1 MISVNKALFRSNE
14 IISSAISIEEI
25 STLHS
30 NGRILAE
37 EILADINIPSD
48 DNSAMDGYAIK
59 LNDALDCGLRLPV
72 TDRITAGQPQRKLH
86 KKTATR
92 IFTGGLI
99 PKPADTVLSLIHI

>member
-14 IISSAISIEEI
+14 IISSAISIEVI

-59 LNDALDCGLRLPV
+59 LNDALACGLRLPV
-72 TDRITAGQPQRKLH
+72 TDR
-86 KKTATR
+86 
-92 IFTGGLI
+92 
-99 PKPADTVLSLIHI
+99 TVSYTHLTLPTTEYV

>member
-14 IISSAISIEEI
+14 IISSAISSEVI

-72 TDRITAGQPQRKLH
+72 TIELQLVNLSVSFIKRQRQEFLLE
-86 KKTATR
+86 A
-92 IFTGGLI
+92 
-99 PKPADTVLSLIHI
+99 